1 MTNEEVQAKIALNP
15 KHLFYIP
22 VTVAELD
29 TWLNRDTVKVWLG
42 EDGASG
48 SVSLYT
54 SDMIDIKGETNE

>member
-1 MTNEEVQAKIALNP
+1 MTNEEIQTKIALNP

-42 EDGASG
+42 EDGVSG

-54 SDMIDIKGETNE
+54 SDMIDIKGEINK